1 MDSTAADGEFFD
13 ADSEPR
19 AYDPAADPAPP
30 GADDD
35 GSGTAGVMAAAE
47 CLRRLLDD
55 GGTPTRNIR
64 FVLFN
69 AEEQALTGS
78 KFSARA
84 AAAAGDR
91 IAGVFQ
97 MDMIA
102 GRQRASAST
111 VEIHSR
117 LVGRRAGRHRVRR
130 PGPPGGAY
138 RTADRPGGDGPAGH
152 RRRRPGGGAQRPRR
166 LPRAGVGG
174 RGRVRGPVLHP
185 RRRARERHPAVPP
198 PATPST
204 TRTTAP
210 TSPPPSHGPSPRPP
224 SRSRAC
230 EGPAPAVGMRT
241 AARAASR
248 LLPTGAGS
256 AGVPPETLPHGAF
269 RRCGPSET
277 GTRDDRSG
285 VRLRGAARRG
295 GGHARRRGRPA
306 PP

>member
-1 MDSTAADGEFFD
+1 
-13 ADSEPR
+13 
-19 AYDPAADPAPP
+19 
-30 GADDD
+30 
-35 GSGTAGVMAAAE
+35 MAAAE

-84 AAAAGDR
+84 AEAAGDR

-102 GRQRASAST
+102 GRQRASAPSRDPQ
-111 VEIHSR
+111 R

-130 PGPPGGAY
+130 PGRPAGAY

-166 LPRAGVGG
+166 LPRAGGG
-174 RGRVRGPVLHP
+174 RPSPCP
-185 RRRARERHPAVPP
+185 RACSRRPTASPGTAPGSTTH
-198 PATPST
+198 PATPPT

-230 EGPAPAVGMRT
+230 ESPRARRRCGPPPARP
-241 AARAASR
+241 
-248 LLPTGAGS
+248 LGS
-256 AGVPPETLPHGAF
+256 CRPGRGRQGFPPETLPHGAF

-285 VRLRGAARRG
+285 VRLRGAARSG
-295 GGHARRRGRPA
+295 GGHPRRRGRPA